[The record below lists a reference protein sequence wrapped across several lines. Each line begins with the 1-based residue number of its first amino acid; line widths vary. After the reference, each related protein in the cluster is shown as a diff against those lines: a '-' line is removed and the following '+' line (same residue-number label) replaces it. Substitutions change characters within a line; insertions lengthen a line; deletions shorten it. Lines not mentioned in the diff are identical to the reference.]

1 MDAERVSGVGVMA
14 WDDVARAEKV
24 EAAVGDGR
32 HGQQASKK
40 NKAFTRGVRVP
51 EHEGQHSTAKDSV
64 SHRPD
69 LPGTAINDRLCAP
82 TGAAPGADLPP
93 GHTYRSYFWIS
104 HLARDQNVFGKIE
117 CAKVK
122 SQIIAELSQT
132 EGGARRAFNQRFEYK
147 PVDPGHS
154 YLFKEKPINQIGPA
168 RELGVFA
175 KTPIEPLSFLGV
187 FSGVMYSLTAKLRSI
202 EADTS
207 QLYAELKQQ
216 APDMMTHHRMVTAI
230 FSASA
235 EGHLTPSI
243 YSLLRTSVDGQHRL
257 HLTPDNGRFT
267 PMHFIESTRQ
277 DAKANVNLLITTI
290 DTDHGLFPVPVI
302 YSTRHINVG
311 ERLSIKHTPS
321 PFPNTVKPRE
331 VSVERERDTHQ
342 LEFRYY
348 VKRVEKINRLF
359 PDQQISLYDAVPV
372 FCLSD
377 IVRKGTRKP
386 HRTAQA
392 RKRP

>member
-1 MDAERVSGVGVMA
+1 MNAERVSGVGVMVRDDIA
-14 WDDVARAEKV
+14 WAEMF
-24 EAAVGDGR
+24 EAAVYDDR

-40 NKAFTRGVRVP
+40 NTAFTRSVGVP

-69 LPGTAINDRLCAP
+69 LPGTAINDRFCAP
-82 TGAAPGADLPP
+82 TAAAPRADLPP
-93 GHTYRSYFWIS
+93 GHTYRPYFCIS
-104 HLARDQNVFGKIE
+104 RLARDQNVFSKIE

-122 SQIIAELSQT
+122 SQIIAELSLT

-147 PVDPGHS
+147 FVDPGQS
-154 YLFKEKPINQIGPA
+154 YLFKEKPINQIGPV
-168 RELGVFA
+168 RDLGVFV

-187 FSGVMYSLTAKLRSI
+187 FSGVMYSLTVKLRSI

-216 APDMMTHHRMVTAI
+216 TPDMMSHHRMVSAI

-243 YSLLRTSVDGQHRL
+243 YTLLRPSVDGQHRL
-257 HLTPDNGRFT
+257 YLTPDNGRFT
-267 PMHFIESTRQ
+267 PMHFIGSTQQ
-277 DAKANVNLLITTI
+277 DEKANVNLLLTTI
-290 DTDHGLFPVPVI
+290 DTDDGLFPVPVI

-311 ERLSIKHTPS
+311 EQLSIKHKPS

-331 VSVERERDTHQ
+331 VTAERERDTHQ
-342 LEFRYY
+342 LELKYY
-348 VKRVEKINRLF
+348 VELVKKINRFF
-359 PDQQISLYDAVPV
+359 PGQQISLYDAAPV
-372 FCLSD
+372 FYLSN
-377 IVRKGTRKP
+377 IVRKGARKS